1 MTAIAVDKETSN
13 YWEMIKGASNKAKL
27 TLMALISAS
36 MVDDEIIT
44 TRQKPVKAHRL
55 SAMTDEE
62 MELEMQGDAT
72 ALSGED
78 EGALSEI
85 VEANRGRIVKGLEK
99 WL

>member
-62 MELEMQGDAT
+62 MELEMHGDAT